1 MDDNLM
7 LPEERNAAKT
17 ILEQMGLHDSDKYQ
31 EEIDYDLS
39 NEYDTFQEVYDDR
52 DIIAKPKSAIQKENA
67 KESARKGEDIN
78 DTGLKPVK
86 DTLIMKMNDDR
97 EKVTKSGIVLSD
109 LRTVKA
115 DSPIG
120 TIVALNDNSEYEF
133 KVGDRIIVDL
143 RHVRHRYNSQGDIH
157 LIIHK
162 DGVLGVYE

>member
-52 DIIAKPKSAIQKENA
+52 DIIAKPKSVIQKENA

-86 DTLIMKMNDDR
+86 DTLIMKMDADR
-97 EKVTKSGIVLSD
+97 EKVSKSGLILAD
-109 LRTVKA
+109 LRPVKTDTPTGTV
-115 DSPIG
+115 I
-120 TIVALNDNSEYEF
+120 TLNDNSEYEF
-133 KVGDRIIVDL
+133 KVGDRIIIDL
-143 RHVRHRYNSQGDIH
+143 RHVRYRYSSEGNIN
-157 LIIHK
+157 LLIHK
-162 DGVLGVYE
+162 DGVLGIYE

>member
-7 LPEERNAAKT
+7 LPEEREAAKT
-17 ILEQMGLHDSDKYQ
+17 LLKQMGLDEFDKYE
-31 EEIDYDLS
+31 EEINYDLS

-52 DIIAKPKSAIQKENA
+52 NIVSKPQSVINAENA
-67 KESARKGEDIN
+67 KEATRKGETLNDI
-78 DTGLKPVK
+78 GLKPVK